1 MEDNMVENKTL
12 DIIKGAILLEH
23 RGKALYESIAQK
35 TDVDAVKQLFHML
48 VEEENKHID
57 ILNNQFTRVLKGKSF
72 DASGLENVKETSA
85 DAILSQDI
93 VKGISGAGYEAAV
106 IAAALE
112 LEKNAVQYYSQQ
124 EAAAQAEE
132 EKKLFAWLAAW
143 ETNHMTMLAKINDD
157 IKEQIWHDN
166 SFWPF

>member
-1 MEDNMVENKTL
+1 MVETKTL

-23 RGKALYESIAQK
+23 RGKALYESVARK
-35 TDVDAVKQLFHML
+35 TDVDAVKQLFLML

-57 ILNNQFTRVLKGKSF
+57 ILNNQFKRVLKGKSF
-72 DASGLENVKETSA
+72 DASGLEDVKGTTADAVLSQNIVKE
-85 DAILSQDI
+85 
-93 VKGISGAGYEAAV
+93 ISGAGYEAAV
-106 IAAALE
+106 IAAALGF
-112 LEKNAVQYYSQQ
+112 EKNAVQYYSQQ

-132 EKKLFAWLAAW
+132 EKKLFAWLVTW